1 MQISSLWGQGET
13 EIRHRRPTQ
22 LKEEKKSAS
31 ALEQRCEGRV
41 ETQFNPETERQ
52 KVNVSRLFSKPSC
65 LLSVREE
72 AMRLD
77 IQCKYRK
84 LEVVDCFVN

>member
-1 MQISSLWGQGET
+1 M
-13 EIRHRRPTQ
+13 
-22 LKEEKKSAS
+22 
-31 ALEQRCEGRV
+31 

-52 KVNVSRLFSKPSC
+52 KVNVSRLFSKASC
-65 LLSVREE
+65 LLSVRAE

-84 LEVVDCFVN
+84 LEVADCFVN